1 VTTISKVTLQRSE
14 NPAWYT
20 MTLNVSFS
28 NGLYNSMTDLDSK
41 QMLEGIAESLLA
53 LAKNATFYDTKEAK

>member
-1 VTTISKVTLQRSE
+1 MTTISKVTLQRSE

-28 NGLYNSMTDLDSK
+28 DGLYNSMKDLDSK
-41 QMLEGIAESLLA
+41 QMLEEIAESLL
-53 LAKNATFYDTKEAK
+53 LLSEQKFYDTKED